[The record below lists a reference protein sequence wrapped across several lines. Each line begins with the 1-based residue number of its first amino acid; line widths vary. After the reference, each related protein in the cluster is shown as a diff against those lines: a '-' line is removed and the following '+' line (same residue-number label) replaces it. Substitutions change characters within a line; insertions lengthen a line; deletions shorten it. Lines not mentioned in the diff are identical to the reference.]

1 MDNLYLNVNFILI
14 FVNFILCFLNYNK
27 LGDAFKI
34 ICLYMGFIC
43 LFVVLLK
50 FSYQKNIHSF
60 FVSHIFFFGQFFFL
74 STFYSKIMRDKLQKK
89 VIFYTQIILPILLI
103 IQYLLHPELLNK
115 FNLFEIY
122 TISFLIIVYVLFHF
136 YDMLNVEKYFFYNSV
151 AILLYQ
157 LGTVILYSTG
167 NLFLAH
173 NPKINLFT
181 FDLINILGIVT
192 QAIAFIGWRNYYLT
206 KAQNG

>member
-1 MDNLYLNVNFILI
+1 MDNIYLNINFSLI
-14 FVNFILCFLNYNK
+14 FVNFLLCMINFNK
-27 LGDAFKI
+27 LGKAFKI
-34 ICLYMGFIC
+34 LCLYMGFIC

-50 FSYQKNIHSF
+50 FSYQINIHSF
-60 FVSHIFFFGQFFFL
+60 FVSHIFFLGQFFFL
-74 STFYSKIMRDKLQKK
+74 STFYYEIMRENFQKK
-89 VIFYTQIILPILLI
+89 IIFYSQITLPILLI

-122 TISFLIIVYVLFHF
+122 SISFLIIVFVLFHF

-167 NLFLAH
+167 NLFLEH
-173 NPKINLFT
+173 NPKLNLFT
-181 FDLINILGIVT
+181 FDLINILGIIT
-192 QAIAFIGWRNYYLT
+192 QGFAFLGWRNYYKTRTLV
-206 KAQNG
+206 